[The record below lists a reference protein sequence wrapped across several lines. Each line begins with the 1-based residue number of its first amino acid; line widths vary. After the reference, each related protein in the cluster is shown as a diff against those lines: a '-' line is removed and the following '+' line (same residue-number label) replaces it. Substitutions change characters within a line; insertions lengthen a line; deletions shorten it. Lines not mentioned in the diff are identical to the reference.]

1 MHLDE
6 LDLSAIEVE
15 KYFCHM
21 SKATLLDHYL
31 AMWRSAL
38 KAEAGCTLDSAEP
51 APRRHGT
58 AGPTSRQAKTTDAT
72 LARRPGGIE
81 GGPP

>member
-31 AMWRSAL
+31 AIWRSAL
-38 KAEAGCTLDSAEP
+38 KAEAGYTLDSAEP

-58 AGPTSRQAKTTDAT
+58 AGPTSRQAKTTDASFG
-72 LARRPGGIE
+72 ASPWGH
-81 GGPP
+81 

>member
-31 AMWRSAL
+31 AIWRSAL
-38 KAEAGCTLDSAEP
+38 KAEAGYTLDSAEP
-51 APRRHGT
+51 APR
-58 AGPTSRQAKTTDAT
+58 QAKTTDAT
-72 LARRPGGIE
+72 FGASPWGH
-81 GGPP
+81 

>member
-6 LDLSAIEVE
+6 LDLCAIEVE

-21 SKATLLDHYL
+21 SKAILLDHYL
-31 AMWRSAL
+31 AIWRSAL

-58 AGPTSRQAKTTDAT
+58 AGPGQDYGLTTDAT
-72 LARRPGGIE
+72 FGASPWGH
-81 GGPP
+81 

>member
-1 MHLDE
+1 LDE
-6 LDLSAIEVE
+6 LDLCAIEVE

-21 SKATLLDHYL
+21 SKAILLDHYL

-58 AGPTSRQAKTTDAT
+58 AGPTTPTSRQVKTTDASFG
-72 LARRPGGIE
+72 ASPWGH
-81 GGPP
+81 

>member
-31 AMWRSAL
+31 AIWRSAL
-38 KAEAGCTLDSAEP
+38 KAEAGYTLDSAEP
-51 APRRHGT
+51 APRHHGT
-58 AGPTSRQAKTTDAT
+58 AGPTFRQAKSTDASFG
-72 LARRPGGIE
+72 ASPWGH
-81 GGPP
+81 